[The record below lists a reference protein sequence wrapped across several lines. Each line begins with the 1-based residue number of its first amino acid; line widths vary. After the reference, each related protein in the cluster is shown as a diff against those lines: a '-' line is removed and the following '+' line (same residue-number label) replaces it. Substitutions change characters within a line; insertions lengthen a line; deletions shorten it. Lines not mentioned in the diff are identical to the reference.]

1 MEFLDKPCFEDTL
14 PLCLFCDLVGN
25 HCGWSGRRTR
35 STNKMPLAFPAPLNQ
50 MIFFFPFK

>member
-1 MEFLDKPCFEDTL
+1 MEFLDKPCCEDTL

-35 STNKMPLAFPAPLNQ
+35 STDKMQLAFPAPLNQ
-50 MIFFFPFK
+50 MIFFPFK